1 MTKIN
6 LDKQLGEEARYV
18 DTASAEA
25 IEATDLASWK
35 ALVLGAEELN
45 GDDSVPG
52 SDCYIAVTKDSLGG
66 WDRVRGEHW
75 RELGER
81 SEFIFDEHPA
91 IKYEGFQMFKGQQRQ
106 DIVVIQLNSEHC
118 ACLSMTGF
126 VA

>member
-6 LDKQLGEEARYV
+6 LVKQLGEAARYV
-18 DTASAEA
+18 DTDSADA
-25 IEATDLASWK
+25 IEAIDLASWK

-52 SDCYIAVTKDSLGG
+52 LDCNIAVTKDSLGG
-66 WDRVRGEHW
+66 WDSARSAHW

-91 IKYEGFQMFKGQQRQ
+91 IKYEDIQMFKGQQRH
-106 DIVVIQLNSEHC
+106 DILVIQLNS
-118 ACLSMTGF
+118 
-126 VA
+126 